1 MFEHIDHEA
10 MKISLAET
18 VTHIV
23 RPAESVT
30 LSVFTVTRM
39 IDIPGEK
46 KVFVNTREIGELLL
60 WEGTGYDAI
69 GQWTNLD
76 VETRIIELISSN
88 LG

>member
-1 MFEHIDHEA
+1 MFKHIDDEA
-10 MKISLAET
+10 MKISLGGT
-18 VTHIV
+18 VTHTV

-30 LSVFTVTRM
+30 LSALTVTRM

-46 KVFVNTREIGELLL
+46 KVYVNTHEIGELLL
-60 WEGTGYDAI
+60 WEGAEYDAI

>member
-1 MFEHIDHEA
+1 MFEHIDDEA
-10 MKISLAET
+10 MKISLAGTVTHTVRPVET
-18 VTHIV
+18 VT
-23 RPAESVT
+23 
-30 LSVFTVTRM
+30 LSAVTVTRM
-39 IDIPGEK
+39 IDLPGEK

-60 WEGTGYDAI
+60 WEGAEYDAI

>member
-1 MFEHIDHEA
+1 MFEHIDDEA

-30 LSVFTVTRM
+30 LSALTVTRM

-60 WEGTGYDAI
+60 WEGAGYDAI